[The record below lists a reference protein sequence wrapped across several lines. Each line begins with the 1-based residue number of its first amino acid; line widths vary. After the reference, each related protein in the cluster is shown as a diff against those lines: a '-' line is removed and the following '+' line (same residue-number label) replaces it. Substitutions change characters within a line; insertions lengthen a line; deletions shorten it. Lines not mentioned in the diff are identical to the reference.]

1 MTFYKTPSFLSKEGF
16 YLNCGYNNY
25 YNYNK
30 YNSYI
35 NNNNNNSNEYTEYN
49 INTFANIHININ
61 FLHFNSI

>member
-30 YNSYI
+30 YNSNI
-35 NNNNNNSNEYTEYN
+35 NNNNINEYTEYN